1 MIGFLT
7 RNHDA
12 DNDHAERQQ
21 VVGVEQSALNKHG
34 RPCVGVFRSEI
45 RTKIGNTGADYQDRG
60 NKINGIILERLYFIS
75 SILSNSEKRI
85 LQPPIHNGYGRTSI
99 SLPIET
105 AVFQ

>member
-60 NKINGIILERLYFIS
+60 NKNQWDYF
-75 SILSNSEKRI
+75 
-85 LQPPIHNGYGRTSI
+85 GTS
-99 SLPIET
+99 
-105 AVFQ
+105 VFHQFYFKQFRKTHFITSYS